1 MRINKILNNNVVIAI
16 IDGEEIVVMGKGVG
30 FQKKVGDIISPENIE
45 KVFKLQGEKENR
57 SFNQLMGETPA
68 EYLTITKDI
77 VTLAEEKLKI
87 TLNEVI
93 YIILTDHLFFAVT
106 RKRENIRIDNP
117 ILWEIKSLYKKEFKV
132 GLVGIEIV
140 KKYTGVSLS
149 EDEAGFI
156 ALHIINAALN
166 EDMSNTMNITIMT
179 NKILSIV
186 KREFNI
192 QFDENSLDYMRFL
205 THLKFF
211 AQRIFKRTQIKD
223 EDAEFYEMVVNK
235 YKEEKQCI
243 NKIENYIKK
252 QFNYRLSKQ
261 EVIYLIMHI
270 RKFRL

>member
-30 FQKKVGDIISPENIE
+30 FKKQVGDIILPKDIE
-45 KVFKLQGEKENR
+45 KVFKIQGERENK

-77 VTLAEEKLKI
+77 VSIAESELKI

-93 YIILTDHLFFAVT
+93 FIILTDHLFFAVT
-106 RKRENIRIDNP
+106 RQKEGIRVDNP
-117 ILWEIKSLYKKEFKV
+117 ILWEIKSLYKKEFDI
-132 GLVGIEIV
+132 GLKGVEIV
-140 KKYTGVSLS
+140 EKYTGVKLS

-156 ALHIINAALN
+156 ALHVINAALN

-179 NKILSIV
+179 NKILNIV

-192 QFDENSLDYMRFL
+192 KFNENSLDYMRFI

-211 AQRIFKRTQIKD
+211 AQRIFKRTQVKD
-223 EDAEFYEMVVNK
+223 EDKEFYDMVVTK
-235 YKEEKQCI
+235 YPEEKKCVD
-243 NKIENYIKK
+243 KIEIYITN
-252 QFNYRLSKQ
+252 QFNYKLSKQ
-261 EVIYLIMHI
+261 EVIYLLMHI
-270 RKFRL
+270 RKFRI

>member
-16 IDGEEIVVMGKGVG
+16 IDDEEIVVMGKGVG
-30 FQKKVGDIISPENIE
+30 FQKKIGDIINPKNIE
-45 KVFKLQGEKENR
+45 KVFKPQGERENK
-57 SFNQLMGETPA
+57 SFNQLMGETPP

-77 VTLAEEKLKI
+77 VALAEEELKI

-93 YIILTDHLFFAVT
+93 FIILTDHLFFAVT
-106 RKRENIRIDNP
+106 REREKIRIDNP
-117 ILWEIKSLYKKEFKV
+117 ILWEIKSLYKKEFEIGVK
-132 GLVGIEIV
+132 GIEIV
-140 KKYTGVSLS
+140 EKYTGIRLS

-156 ALHIINAALN
+156 ALHIINSALN

-192 QFDENSLDYMRFL
+192 QFDENSLDYMRFI

-211 AQRIFKRTQIKD
+211 AQRIFKRTQVKD

-235 YKEEKQCI
+235 YKEEKECI
-243 NKIENYIKK
+243 DKIENYIEK
-252 QFNYRLSKQ
+252 QFNYNLSKQ

-270 RKFRL
+270 RKFRV